1 MEEDDWAKDNTV
13 KGDDWAATS
22 GTSSWKPSS
31 WANKPAYNPPKIEE
45 VEIKSLNKIHK
56 ITSLDYSDKTPME
69 ALLNKA
75 RAQTSAHQ

>member
-13 KGDDWAATS
+13 KGDDWAKDNTVKGDDWASTS

-45 VEIKSLNKIHK
+45 VGIN
-56 ITSLDYSDKTPME
+56 
-69 ALLNKA
+69 
-75 RAQTSAHQ
+75 